1 MEGMNTTLYF
11 LEKREESIS
20 FDVFLCFLGEKY
32 GEKREKKNAK
42 KHLNSSQKPTF
53 SILVQY
59 GVPRAIYSPWHA
71 ILGTNTW
78 YETWKHVDLT

>member
-32 GEKREKKNAK
+32 GEKREKKC
-42 KHLNSSQKPTF
+42 LNSSQKPTF
-53 SILVQY
+53 FGSSLIW
-59 GVPRAIYSPWHA
+59 GARGNYSPWHA
-71 ILGTNTW
+71 FLGTT
-78 YETWKHVDLT
+78 HL

>member
-32 GEKREKKNAK
+32 GEKREKKMPK
-42 KHLNSSQKPTF
+42 QLPKTHF
-53 SILVQY
+53 
-59 GVPRAIYSPWHA
+59 
-71 ILGTNTW
+71 LG
-78 YETWKHVDLT
+78 LGPI

>member
-32 GEKREKKNAK
+32 GEKREKKKAQTAPKN
-42 KHLNSSQKPTF
+42 PIF
-53 SILVQY
+53 SFGPI
-59 GVPRAIYSPWHA
+59 
-71 ILGTNTW
+71 
-78 YETWKHVDLT
+78 

>member
-32 GEKREKKNAK
+32 DEKREKKCQK
-42 KHLNSSQKPTF
+42 TPKQLPKTHFFYSSP
-53 SILVQY
+53 IWGARGNL
-59 GVPRAIYSPWHA
+59 
-71 ILGTNTW
+71 
-78 YETWKHVDLT
+78 

>member
-32 GEKREKKNAK
+32 GEKREKKC
-42 KHLNSSQKPTF
+42 QKTPKQLPKTHF
-53 SILVQY
+53 FDSGPI
-59 GVPRAIYSPWHA
+59 
-71 ILGTNTW
+71 
-78 YETWKHVDLT
+78 

>member
-32 GEKREKKNAK
+32 GEKREKKCPK
-42 KHLNSSQKPTF
+42 MPKQLPKTHF
-53 SILVQY
+53 
-59 GVPRAIYSPWHA
+59 
-71 ILGTNTW
+71 LGLGPIW
-78 YETWKHVDLT
+78 GARGYL